1 MCECAC
7 VCVCGRGGMG
17 GVNWQTIYNNSQN
30 NISNRALVASCGKIN
45 ANRAS
50 ITNWDKIISNQKFL
64 RNSEILKNT
73 FFTKH
78 LQTIAFHF
86 KRGKTQKTIHTYGV
100 CRPHSTQLKFSVWII
115 WFQNDF
121 SCYSVFHLC

>member
-1 MCECAC
+1 
-7 VCVCGRGGMG
+7 MG

-64 RNSEILKNT
+64 RTPFLQNIFRQLLFILKEG
-73 FFTKH
+73 K
-78 LQTIAFHF
+78 LK
-86 KRGKTQKTIHTYGV
+86 KRYIPMEYAV
-100 CRPHSTQLKFSVWII
+100 PIVR
-115 WFQNDF
+115 N
-121 SCYSVFHLC
+121 